1 MIIKYRLILA
11 ACLAAT
17 GLCTTSCY
25 IRISDKAREEIRQRI
40 QASEKVY
47 DLSDTL
53 IYHVGEFSK
62 VEAIGHIDVDFY
74 QREGEPEVIVR
85 GTHATRDSI
94 RVENVDGTLRLSYS
108 NMVGLGFDEYVTIYA
123 PGITVLDHSGSGD
136 FSIHSPFTCDSLEIQ
151 SIGSGDVTIEGCT
164 VNGPATVGKSGSG
177 DISGTINSGTM
188 TICLIGSGDISIVG
202 KTGDLAISKNGSG
215 DLDCS
220 RLEAASVE
228 VKEKTGSGDL
238 VYRKDGKVVEE

>member
-1 MIIKYRLILA
+1 MRIIYRLILA
-11 ACLAAT
+11 VCLAAT

-25 IRISDKAREEIRQRI
+25 IRISDKAREEIRQRM

-62 VEAIGHIDVDFY
+62 VEAIGHIDIDFY

-85 GTHATRDSI
+85 GTHTTRDSI

-108 NMVGLGFDEYVTIYA
+108 NTVGLGFDEYVTIYA
-123 PGITVLDHSGSGD
+123 PGITVLDHNGSGD
-136 FSIHSPFTCDSLEIQ
+136 FSLHSPFTCDSLEIQ
-151 SIGSGDVTIEGCT
+151 SIGSGDVTIQGCT
-164 VNGPATVGKSGSG
+164 ANGAVTVSKSGSG
-177 DISGTINSGTM
+177 DISGTIYSGTM
-188 TICLIGSGDISIVG
+188 TVSSIGSGDITLDG
-202 KTGDLAISKNGSG
+202 KTGVLAISKNGSG

-220 RLEAASVE
+220 RLEAATVE
-228 VKEKTGSGDL
+228 IKEKTGSGDMT
-238 VYRKDGKVVEE
+238 YRKDGKVVEE